1 MAFLNLENIC
11 FSYDQSD
18 FINDFNLS
26 IEQGKIS
33 AIVGASGCG
42 KSTVLRLIAGLERSQ
57 SGKITLGNTLLSDNK
72 VFCPPQKRNIGIV
85 FQDYNLFP
93 HLNVWK
99 NVIFGLSKDANFSKA
114 EEILSLL
121 GIETLKKRMPSE
133 LSGGQQQRV
142 ALARSIVR
150 TPQVLLMDEPYSSL
164 DNNLRTELR
173 HEIKAVLKK
182 LNISCVIVLHDIDD
196 VMAIAD
202 EVIVMDNGQIIQ
214 KGGVSDLFKNPKSSI
229 ISRLFGNHNVHEIAD
244 LPDNL
249 LNILAIPEGKKMI
262 SIPSSAFSISK
273 KMEDIPALLV
283 DKYFVGNGHILRFKI
298 GDLIFKMQSDRL
310 PETEFRIN
318 MNTNQILFFNG

>member
-1 MAFLNLENIC
+1 MAFLHLENIS
-11 FSYDQSD
+11 FSYDQND

-26 IEQGKIS
+26 IEQGKIT

-42 KSTVLRLIAGLERSQ
+42 KSTILRLIAGLEKPQ
-57 SGKITLGNTLLSDNK
+57 SGRITLENSILSSETI
-72 VFCPPQKRNIGIV
+72 FCSPQKRNIGIV

-93 HLNVWK
+93 HLNVRK
-99 NVIFGLSKDANFSKA
+99 NVVFGLGKDTSSDKA

-121 GIETLKKRMPSE
+121 GIENLKKRMPSE

-150 TPQVLLMDEPYSSL
+150 IPKLLLMDEPYSSL

-173 HEIKAVLKK
+173 HEIKDVLKK
-182 LNISCVIVLHDIDD
+182 FNTSCVIVLHDIDD

-202 EVIVMDNGQIIQ
+202 EVIVMDNGKIIQ
-214 KGGVSDLFKNPKSSI
+214 KGKVLDLFQKPKSSVV
-229 ISRLFGNHNVHEIAD
+229 SKLFGNHDVHEAAN
-244 LPDNL
+244 LPDSL
-249 LNILAIPEGKKMI
+249 LNILSIPKGKKMI
-262 SIPSSAFSISK
+262 SIPSSAFSISN

-283 DKYFVGNGHILRFKI
+283 DKYFIGNGHILRFKI

-318 MNTNQILFFNG
+318 INTNQILFFNG